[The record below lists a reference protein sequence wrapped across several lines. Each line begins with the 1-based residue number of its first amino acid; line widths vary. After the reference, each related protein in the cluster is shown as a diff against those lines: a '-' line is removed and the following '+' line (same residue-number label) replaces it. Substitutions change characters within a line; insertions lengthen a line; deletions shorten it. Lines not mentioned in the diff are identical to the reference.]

1 MHPSEKEMDLGEKKE
16 IKGPLAEY
24 DETLTTEIGGR
35 ERISRED
42 IGEIEKRIDE
52 GKTRIGERKEAEPK
66 MGEIPGEVLNKELVY
81 ETPGGYVMEISYKNE
96 KGVKKSHY
104 SISRME
110 RIESALDDIRS
121 YKPRIIEEP
130 EEKVESVEEVGEVG
144 KTREIKES
152 KKKGFRKRIGRLLKR
167 FH

>member
-16 IKGPLAEY
+16 INKPFAEY

-35 ERISRED
+35 GRRSRED

-52 GKTRIGERKEAEPK
+52 GKTRIGERKEVEPK

-81 ETPGGYVMEISYKNE
+81 ETPGGYVMEISYKDE
-96 KGVKKSHY
+96 KGVRKSHY

-110 RIESALDDIRS
+110 KIESALDDIRS

-130 EEKVESVEEVGEVG
+130 EEKVESVEEVE
-144 KTREIKES
+144 EIKEKES
-152 KKKGFRKRIGRLLKR
+152 KKKGFRKRIDGLLKR

>member
-52 GKTRIGERKEAEPK
+52 GKTRIGERKEVEPK

-152 KKKGFRKRIGRLLKR
+152 KKKGFRKRIGGLLKR

>member
-52 GKTRIGERKEAEPK
+52 GKTRIGERKEVEPK
-66 MGEIPGEVLNKELVY
+66 MGEILGEVLNKELVY
-81 ETPGGYVMEISYKNE
+81 ETPGGYVMEISYKDE
-96 KGVKKSHY
+96 KGVRKSHY

-110 RIESALDDIRS
+110 KIESALDDIRS

-130 EEKVESVEEVGEVG
+130 EEKVESVEEVE
-144 KTREIKES
+144 EIKEKES
-152 KKKGFRKRIGRLLKR
+152 KKKGFRKRIDGLLKR